1 MIANKEVFKT
11 KMGTTSTDNILD
23 DIRKRLKEANDKI
36 KYDAANGTL
45 TPEEV
50 GDVVSLS
57 DEENEKQNFHDLNED
72 SEEYLDEVVIGGE
85 ATLNSLEEEN
95 IASVKNNIMSSMGD
109 VEEEEEEEFD
119 FQNEFKFKEE
129 NPLLE
134 GSYEEEE
141 EMSPETNLKTNNEEQ
156 NAISNNET
164 IPDEEE
170 EWEFFDDE
178 VSPPKNE
185 DKIPSNTVPANT
197 ETTEL
202 LEEPIEISKQD
213 LSEISQE
220 KPITKEVEFEEED
233 DVYEELEED
242 ILDKPD
248 LEEEA
253 LEEEI
258 LDNEELDDE
267 ILEEE
272 LNESEELEGEILDNT
287 DLEEEVLEEDFDS
300 TKNGLGS
307 SINKFSQEA
316 SQEVLKKDMSQE
328 NNSFDKKFKEDR
340 PVERKFNEDTYSA
353 NSPIFKKDVLEKIPN
368 YLNHEISLEG
378 PLMIALT
385 DKITN
390 VLDAKL
396 KSLLDLKMQASER
409 IEAKPEK
416 PKTVEELF
424 AESLPPILEKWID
437 KNQDLILT
445 KFEEIAE
452 RQISDAILKLKK

>member
-1 MIANKEVFKT
+1 
-11 KMGTTSTDNILD
+11 MGTTSTDNILD

-57 DEENEKQNFHDLNED
+57 EEENETQDSYDSDED
-72 SEEYLDEVVIGGE
+72 LDEVVMGSE
-85 ATLNSLEEEN
+85 TTLNALEEEN
-95 IASVKNNIMSSMGD
+95 IASVKNNIMSSMEASDEEEEGGGGE
-109 VEEEEEEEFD
+109 EEEEEEEFES
-119 FQNEFKFKEE
+119 QNDFKFNEEKQSQEE
-129 NPLLE
+129 N
-134 GSYEEEE
+134 YEEEE
-141 EMSPETNLKTNNEEQ
+141 EEIDVETNLKTEKEER
-156 NAISNNET
+156 NVVSNNET
-164 IPDEEE
+164 IPAEEE
-170 EWEFFDDE
+170 EWEFFDDDTA
-178 VSPPKNE
+178 PPKNE
-185 DKIPSNTVPANT
+185 DIIPSNTISANT
-197 ETTEL
+197 VSANAIPSNTEKTEL
-202 LEEPIEISKQD
+202 LEEPIEIPKQD

-220 KPITKEVEFEEED
+220 KPTPKEAEFEDED
-233 DVYEELEED
+233 DAVYEELEEE
-242 ILDKPD
+242 ILEDE
-248 LEEEA
+248 LTENEQ

-258 LDNEELDDE
+258 LDTEN
-267 ILEEE
+267 LEEE
-272 LNESEELEGEILDNT
+272 VS
-287 DLEEEVLEEDFDS
+287 EEEVLEGEKLEEDFDK

-307 SINKFSQEA
+307 SINQFSQEA
-316 SQEVLKKDMSQE
+316 SMEEILKKDMPQSKSFQE
-328 NNSFDKKFKEDR
+328 ER
-340 PVERKFNEDTYSA
+340 PVARKFNEDIYSS

-368 YLNHEISLEG
+368 YLNHEISLDE